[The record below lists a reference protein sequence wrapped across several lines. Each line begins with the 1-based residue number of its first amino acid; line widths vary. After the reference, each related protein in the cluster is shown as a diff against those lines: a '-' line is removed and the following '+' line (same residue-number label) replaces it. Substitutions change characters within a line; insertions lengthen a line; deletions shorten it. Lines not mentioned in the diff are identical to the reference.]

1 MTSDSRV
8 QSHPA
13 SVETYIR
20 HGWSLV
26 PIPPGTKGPAHKG
39 WNLKENALTLDMTL
53 PPGYGIG
60 LAHAYSGTMALD
72 IDSWDRASFEL
83 MMRGIDLAA
92 LYAAPD
98 AVIIDSG
105 RQGHGKLLYA
115 MPFGLALPSEKM
127 MDKDPITGKGFN
139 YLDFRCGTMKGLT
152 AQDILPPTIHPLT
165 NQPYR
170 WAGSGHWSRLPTI
183 PQALLDLWQSLLAV
197 PEPVA
202 PSVPVA
208 STVIDWPEI
217 DSAVAAI
224 DPDCSRE
231 DWITVG
237 MALQYAGHQ
246 SASVDR
252 AMILWDTWSAK
263 GTKYPGQRELMVQ
276 WRSFRAEH
284 ANSVKLGSLFKL
296 AIDAGWS
303 KPLPDAS
310 TFFSPLTQIKHPD
323 QVITDIRIPPPDL
336 DFDLVPPVLR
346 TRALEISEHIGCD
359 PLVPLMAGMAAVCGA
374 IDARMRLEL
383 MPGFKV
389 PPILWICSIGDPGDK
404 KTPGSKPMFEIL
416 TQLEREDAPRFA
428 KAAVDF
434 EVNEAR
440 YVLAK
445 KHLID
450 SATAPDALLSN
461 TPLPA
466 LPPNP
471 AKPVPLKIT
480 VQDISSQKLV
490 RHAADRP
497 RGLLCALDEMASW
510 VEKVCD
516 PRSSDDRSAWTVA
529 YESGRYEMDRVGTG
543 TTLADNYAVA
553 FFGNLQPRVLREN
566 IKALSKDGLVQRF
579 IPVNIRP
586 EMRRLGNPVPEC
598 MTNAAE
604 YEQAIRVCFGL
615 PPMTYKLSTQAH
627 DVYREFQ
634 RWYET
639 AMRDERILKGSET
652 VQTAL
657 GKMEGLV
664 GRVALVW
671 HCIEAP
677 YTLEVSEGLMQRA
690 ITFVRKFVIPSL
702 RYTFDGDFGGAVG
715 LEKWCAEYVLQYA
728 DQESFTLGQLKRSAR
743 RQIEGVNMVT
753 AQQMLLIAMQP
764 LEDAKWVARMD
775 DGSQEL
781 KGLATW
787 AINPGLRQWFAD
799 YREQVTAAKQRRRD
813 ELHQGPKTERTRVPG
828 YTGPREPAA
837 EKRVA

>member
-1 MTSDSRV
+1 MLEAYLR
-8 QSHPA
+8 A
-13 SVETYIR
+13 
-20 HGWSLV
+20 GFALV
-26 PIPPGTKGPAHKG
+26 PITQGKGPTAAG
-39 WNLKENALTLDMTL
+39 WNRRENCITRVDQLN
-53 PPGYGIG
+53 PYVGYG
-60 LAHAYSGTMALD
+60 LAHAYCMPVTCALD
-72 IDSWDRASFEL
+72 IDSWS
-83 MMRGIDLAA
+83 
-92 LYAAPD
+92 D
-98 AVIIDSG
+98 AVQVLQSHGVDLLALVHSPDSVMIDSG
-105 RQGHGKLLYA
+105 NPGHAKLLFTL
-115 MPFGLALPSEKM
+115 PFGITLPSKKINR
-127 MDKDPITGKGFN
+127 DGKVVFE
-139 YLDFRCGTMKGLT
+139 LRCSTTNGLT
-152 AQDILPPTIHPLT
+152 AQDLLPSAAIHPT
-165 NQPYR
+165 TRQNYK
-170 WAGSGHWSRLPTI
+170 WAGNGHFSKIPTI
-183 PQALLDLWQSLLAV
+183 PQALLDLWQSLLTV
-197 PEPVA
+197 SEPKA
-202 PSVPVA
+202 PA
-208 STVIDWPEI
+208 TAGTEIIDWTEI
-217 DSAVAAI
+217 ESALGSL

-231 DWITVG
+231 DWITIG

-246 SASVDR
+246 SNDLER
-252 AMILWDTWSAK
+252 AMTLWDTWSAK
-263 GTKYPGQRELMVQ
+263 GKKYPGQRDLLTQ
-276 WRSFRAEH
+276 WRSFKAEH
-284 ANSVKLGSLFKL
+284 SGAVRLGSLFKL
-296 AIDAGWS
+296 ARDAGWS
-303 KPLPDAS
+303 KPMPDAS

-323 QVITDIRIPPPDL
+323 QVITDIRVPPPDL
-336 DFDLVPPVLR
+336 DFDLVPAVLR
-346 TRALEISEHIGCD
+346 TRAMEISEHIGCD

-374 IDARMRLEL
+374 LDARIRLEL

-389 PPILWICSIGDPGDK
+389 PPVLWICSIGEPGDK

-434 EVNEAR
+434 EVSEAR
-440 YVLAK
+440 YVVAK

-450 SATAPDALLSN
+450 SATAPEALLTNS
-461 TPLPA
+461 PLPT

-516 PRSSDDRSAWTVA
+516 PRSGDDRSAWTVA

-566 IKALSKDGLVQRF
+566 FKALSKDGLVQRF

-586 EMRRLGNPVPEC
+586 EMRKLGHPVPEY
-598 MTNAAE
+598 MTNSAE
-604 YEQAIRVCFGL
+604 YDQAIRVCFGL
-615 PPMTYKLSTQAH
+615 PPMTYRLSGAAYDT
-627 DVYREFQ
+627 YREFQ
-634 RWYET
+634 RWYER
-639 AMRDERILKGSET
+639 AMQDERILKGSET

-664 GRVALVW
+664 GRIALVW

-677 YTLEVSEGLMQRA
+677 YSLEVSEPLMRRA
-690 ITFVRKFVIPSL
+690 VEFVTRFVIPSL
-702 RYTFDGDFGGAVG
+702 RYTFDGDYGGAVG

-728 DQESFTLGQLKRSAR
+728 DEPSFTLGQLKRSAR
-743 RQIEGVNMVT
+743 RQIENMTSMV
-753 AQQMLLIAMQP
+753 AQQQLLIAMAP

-775 DGSQEL
+775 DGTQEF

-787 AINPGLRQWFAD
+787 AINPGLKEWFKD
-799 YREQVTAAKQRRRD
+799 YRDQVTAAKQRRRD

>member
-1 MTSDSRV
+1 MLEAYLR
-8 QSHPA
+8 A
-13 SVETYIR
+13 
-20 HGWSLV
+20 GFALV
-26 PIPPGTKGPAHKG
+26 PITQGKGPTAAG
-39 WNLKENALTLDMTL
+39 WNRRENCITQVDQLN
-53 PPGYGIG
+53 PHVGYG
-60 LAHAYSGTMALD
+60 LAHAYCMPVTCALD
-72 IDSWDRASFEL
+72 IDSWS
-83 MMRGIDLAA
+83 
-92 LYAAPD
+92 D
-98 AVIIDSG
+98 AVQVLQSHEVDLLALVHSPDSVMIDSG
-105 RQGHGKLLYA
+105 NPGHAKLLFTL
-115 MPFGLALPSEKM
+115 PFGITLPSKKINR
-127 MDKDPITGKGFN
+127 DGKVVFE
-139 YLDFRCGTMKGLT
+139 LRCSTTNGLT
-152 AQDILPPTIHPLT
+152 AQDLLPSAAIHPT
-165 NQPYR
+165 TRQNYK
-170 WAGSGHWSRLPTI
+170 WAGNGHFSKIPTI
-183 PQALLDLWQSLLAV
+183 PQALLDLWQSLLTV
-197 PEPVA
+197 SEPKA
-202 PSVPVA
+202 PA
-208 STVIDWPEI
+208 TAGTEIIDWTEI
-217 DSAVAAI
+217 ESALGSL

-231 DWITVG
+231 DWITIG

-246 SASVDR
+246 SNDLER
-252 AMILWDTWSAK
+252 AMTLWDTWSAK
-263 GTKYPGQRELMVQ
+263 GKKYPGQRDLLTQ
-276 WRSFRAEH
+276 WRSFKAEH
-284 ANSVKLGSLFKL
+284 SGAVRLGSLFKL
-296 AIDAGWS
+296 ARDAGWS
-303 KPLPDAS
+303 KPMPDAS

-323 QVITDIRIPPPDL
+323 QVITDIRVPPPDL
-336 DFDLVPPVLR
+336 DFDLVPAVLR
-346 TRALEISEHIGCD
+346 TRAMEISEHIGCD

-374 IDARMRLEL
+374 LDARIRLEL

-389 PPILWICSIGDPGDK
+389 PPVLWICSIGEPGDK

-440 YVLAK
+440 YVVAK

-450 SATAPDALLSN
+450 SATAPEALLTNS
-461 TPLPA
+461 PLPT

-516 PRSSDDRSAWTVA
+516 PRSGDDRSAWTVA

-566 IKALSKDGLVQRF
+566 FKALSKDGLVQRF

-586 EMRRLGNPVPEC
+586 EMRKLGHPVPEY
-598 MTNAAE
+598 MTNSAE
-604 YEQAIRVCFGL
+604 YDQAIRVCFGL
-615 PPMTYKLSTQAH
+615 PPMTYRLSGAAYDT
-627 DVYREFQ
+627 YREFQ
-634 RWYET
+634 RWYER
-639 AMRDERILKGSET
+639 AMQDERILKGSET

-664 GRVALVW
+664 GRIALVW

-677 YTLEVSEGLMQRA
+677 YSLEVSEPLMRRA
-690 ITFVRKFVIPSL
+690 VEFVTRFVIPSL
-702 RYTFDGDFGGAVG
+702 RYTFDGDYGGAVG

-728 DQESFTLGQLKRSAR
+728 DEPSFTLGQLKRSAR
-743 RQIEGVNMVT
+743 RQIENMTSMV
-753 AQQMLLIAMQP
+753 AQQQLLIAMAP

-775 DGSQEL
+775 DGTQEF

-787 AINPGLRQWFAD
+787 AINPGLKEWFKD
-799 YREQVTAAKQRRRD
+799 YRDQVTAAKQRRRD

-828 YTGPREPAA
+828 YTGPREPAL

>member
-1 MTSDSRV
+1 MLEAYLR
-8 QSHPA
+8 A
-13 SVETYIR
+13 
-20 HGWSLV
+20 GFALV
-26 PIPPGTKGPAHKG
+26 PITQGKGPTAAG
-39 WNLKENALTLDMTL
+39 WNRRENCITRVDQLN
-53 PPGYGIG
+53 PYVGYG
-60 LAHAYSGTMALD
+60 LAHAYCMPVTCALD
-72 IDSWDRASFEL
+72 IDSWS
-83 MMRGIDLAA
+83 
-92 LYAAPD
+92 D
-98 AVIIDSG
+98 AVQVLQSHGVDLLALVHSPDSVMIDSG
-105 RQGHGKLLYA
+105 NPGHAKLLFTL
-115 MPFGLALPSEKM
+115 PFGITLPSKKINR
-127 MDKDPITGKGFN
+127 DGKVVFE
-139 YLDFRCGTMKGLT
+139 LRCSTTNGLT
-152 AQDILPPTIHPLT
+152 AQDLLPSAAIHPT
-165 NQPYR
+165 TRQNYK
-170 WAGSGHWSRLPTI
+170 WAGNGHFSKIPTI
-183 PQALLDLWQSLLAV
+183 PQALLDLWQSLLTV
-197 PEPVA
+197 SEPKA
-202 PSVPVA
+202 PA
-208 STVIDWPEI
+208 TAGTEIIDWTEI
-217 DSAVAAI
+217 ESALGSL

-231 DWITVG
+231 DWITIG

-246 SASVDR
+246 SNDLER
-252 AMILWDTWSAK
+252 AMTLWDTWSAK
-263 GTKYPGQRELMVQ
+263 GKKYPGQRDLLTQ
-276 WRSFRAEH
+276 WRSFKAEH
-284 ANSVKLGSLFKL
+284 SGAVRLGSLFKL
-296 AIDAGWS
+296 ARDAGWS
-303 KPLPDAS
+303 KPMPDAS

-323 QVITDIRIPPPDL
+323 QVITDIRVPPPDL
-336 DFDLVPPVLR
+336 DFDLVPAVLR
-346 TRALEISEHIGCD
+346 TRAMEISEHIGCD

-374 IDARMRLEL
+374 LDARIRLEL

-389 PPILWICSIGDPGDK
+389 PPVLWICSIGEPGDK

-440 YVLAK
+440 YVVAK

-450 SATAPDALLSN
+450 SATAPEALLTNS
-461 TPLPA
+461 PLPT

-516 PRSSDDRSAWTVA
+516 PRSGDDRSAWTVA

-566 IKALSKDGLVQRF
+566 FKALSKDGLVQRF

-586 EMRRLGNPVPEC
+586 EMRKLGHPVPEY
-598 MTNAAE
+598 MTNSAE
-604 YEQAIRVCFGL
+604 YDQAIRVCFGL
-615 PPMTYKLSTQAH
+615 PPMTYRLSGAAYDT
-627 DVYREFQ
+627 YREFQ
-634 RWYET
+634 RWYER
-639 AMRDERILKGSET
+639 AMQDERILKGSET

-664 GRVALVW
+664 GRIALVW

-677 YTLEVSEGLMQRA
+677 YSLEVSEPLMRRA
-690 ITFVRKFVIPSL
+690 VEFVTRFVIPSL
-702 RYTFDGDFGGAVG
+702 RYTFDGDYGGAVG

-728 DQESFTLGQLKRSAR
+728 DEPSFTLGQLKRSAR
-743 RQIEGVNMVT
+743 RQIENMTSMV
-753 AQQMLLIAMQP
+753 AQQQLLIAMAP

-775 DGSQEL
+775 DGTQEF
-781 KGLATW
+781 KGIATW
-787 AINPGLRQWFAD
+787 AINPGLKEWFKD
-799 YREQVTAAKQRRRD
+799 YRDQVTAAKQRRRD

>member
-72 IDSWDRASFEL
+72 IDNWDRAAFEL

-115 MPFGLALPSEKM
+115 MPFGLALPSKRVVIDNTTIYELRCA
-127 MDKDPITGKGFN
+127 TGNGV
-139 YLDFRCGTMKGLT
+139 TV
-152 AQDILPPTIHPLT
+152 QDILPPTIHPDT
-165 NQPYR
+165 RQPYR
-170 WAGSGHWSRLPTI
+170 WAGSGHWSRLPVI
-183 PQALLDLWQSLLAV
+183 PQALLDLWQSLLATDTR
-197 PEPVA
+197 A
-202 PSVPVA
+202 PQ
-208 STVIDWPEI
+208 TVVQEGTEKVDWDEI
-217 DSAVAAI
+217 VSALGAVA
-224 DPDCSRE
+224 PDCSRE
-231 DWITVG
+231 EWITIG
-237 MALQYAGHQ
+237 MACQCAGVL
-246 SASVDR
+246 SGEPNR
-252 AMILWDTWSAK
+252 AFEVWDTWSK
-263 GTKYPGQRELMVQ
+263 GSATKYPGPRDMATQ
-276 WRSFRAEH
+276 WNSFRADKG
-284 ANSVKLGSLFKL
+284 NRVTLGSLFKL
-296 AIDAGWS
+296 ARDAGWS
-303 KPLPDAS
+303 KPMPDAS
-310 TFFSPLTQIKHPD
+310 TFFSPLTVIKHPD
-323 QVITDIRIPPPDL
+323 QVIADIRIPPPDL
-336 DFDLVPPVLR
+336 DFDLVPAVLR
-346 TRALEISEHIGCD
+346 TRAMEISEHIGCD

-374 IDARMRLEL
+374 LDARIRLEL

-389 PPILWICSIGDPGDK
+389 PPVLWICSIGEPGDK

-440 YVLAK
+440 YVVAK

-450 SATAPDALLSN
+450 SATAPEALLTNS
-461 TPLPA
+461 PLPT

-516 PRSSDDRSAWTVA
+516 PRSGDDRSAWTVA

-566 IKALSKDGLVQRF
+566 FKALSKDGLVQRF

-586 EMRRLGNPVPEC
+586 EMRKLGHPVPEY
-598 MTNAAE
+598 MTNSAE
-604 YEQAIRVCFGL
+604 YDQAIRVCFGL
-615 PPMTYKLSTQAH
+615 PPMTYRLSGSAYDT
-627 DVYREFQ
+627 YREFQ
-634 RWYET
+634 RWYER
-639 AMRDERILKGSET
+639 AMQDERILKGSET

-664 GRVALVW
+664 GRIALVW

-677 YTLEVSEGLMQRA
+677 YSLEVSEPLMRRA
-690 ITFVRKFVIPSL
+690 VEFVTRFVIPSL
-702 RYTFDGDFGGAVG
+702 RYTFDGDYGGAVG

-728 DQESFTLGQLKRSAR
+728 DEPSFTLGQLKRSAR
-743 RQIEGVNMVT
+743 RQIENMTSMV
-753 AQQMLLIAMQP
+753 AQQQLLIAMAP

-775 DGSQEL
+775 DGTQEF
-781 KGLATW
+781 KGIATW
-787 AINPGLRQWFAD
+787 AINPGLKEWFKD
-799 YREQVTAAKQRRRD
+799 YRDQVTAAKQRRRD

-828 YTGPREPAA
+828 YTGPREPAL